1 MLLIQQK
8 LFLNKE
14 IRGGRLDYSSVV
26 HGFTEY
32 LDKNNNLYR
41 AHPDYRN
48 TGEWF
53 DWAFI
58 SWSVASEDGSLNSCL
73 LPAQLLMFI
82 DISGCTVRS
91 LEKEDDSNNSSDIN
105 MLGLEEHDY
114 WAVVQSSKKYPSMDT
129 TFSNTSYPFDTPT
142 SFNPKL
148 SQRFIIDDEYLLV
161 PLESICKPA
170 FVITECKRSFRDHS
184 RPETFERTTS
194 TSKAVL
200 VTPWKEWGQ
209 LFIND
214 GDTNLP

>member
-14 IRGGRLDYSSVV
+14 IRGGRLEYDSVV
-26 HGFTEY
+26 HGFTEFC
-32 LDKNNNLYR
+32 DKNNHLYR

-58 SWSVASEDGSLNSCL
+58 SWRVALENGTLNSFL
-73 LPAQLLMFI
+73 MPAQLLMFI
-82 DISGCTVRS
+82 DISECTVTS
-91 LEKEDDSNNSSDIN
+91 VEEENDSTKSSETN
-105 MLGLEEHDY
+105 MLGLEEHNY
-114 WAVVQSSKKYPSMDT
+114 WAVVQSAKRYATMDT
-129 TFSNTSYPFDTPT
+129 TFSNTSSPFDTPT

-170 FVITECKRSFRDHS
+170 FVITEYKRLFKDYTC
-184 RPETFERTTS
+184 PETFEKTTS
-194 TSKAVL
+194 TSKAIL
-200 VTPWKEWGQ
+200 VSPWKEWGQ
-209 LFIND
+209 LFISFE
-214 GDTNLP
+214 